1 MSDISVNGSGH
12 QGISRDAVQ
21 AAWDECGSIGGVA
34 RELGCSRTNAR
45 RRLEVI
51 RVVTPPASRARRPA
65 LTAVWTEHELVAHVV
80 ASQLT
85 DDS

>member
-1 MSDISVNGSGH
+1 MSDIVVDGSGH
-12 QGISRDAVQ
+12 HGISRDAVQ
-21 AAWDECGSIGGVA
+21 DAWDVCGTINGVA

-51 RVVTPPASRARRPA
+51 GMVTPPASRARRPA
-65 LTAVWTEHELVAHVV
+65 LTAMWTEHELVAHVV
-80 ASQLT
+80 ASQLV